1 MRLEEV
7 LEKLFASGN
16 GLLEGEEGADIVL
29 E

>member
-1 MRLEEV
+1 VRLEEV
-7 LEKLFASGN
+7 LEELFASGN